1 MDFFKDIIKKNKI
14 LGNANLISDKN
25 SFHIAFGIDAN
36 FTIGTGVLI
45 YRILQHNDDNMVFH
59 IFTDSFY
66 DEDISR

>member
-1 MDFFKDIIKKNKI
+1 M
-14 LGNANLISDKN
+14 
-25 SFHIAFGIDAN
+25 AFGIDAN